1 MSDNQTF
8 FGTLE
13 TAIAEKTE
21 NLNAKVLPGV
31 LSNFQLLHTCVK
43 NMYTMLVQRAL
54 IKPDPYK
61 LEKKITEIVLPDES
75 TYMEN
80 ERSIV
85 MGTRFSDYESMLEFV
100 CTYYKFSTDRLDLA
114 QTKRLLDLATCID
127 WRAFSIN
134 SSKVNTRGLATLV
147 NEAHVHAP
155 QMVLSLISDSLNK
168 SSTAVS
174 AIYSGLTDLVN
185 FKRESYKFEV
195 RKKVLENPAFD
206 KTTLSSYSAEL
217 AEIKRLFPKLLDK
230 KQYYAELIQEI
241 AKEDCSPEKEQF
253 RQQALSRL
261 RVTEKTVRE
270 VKQKVNTRAMLLD
283 TVLSLSALA
292 PQYEQVIAKIDSNHA
307 VLISEHNGFFDKLKR
322 ALRQAFNLKAAQ
334 EEYELVIV
342 NQKNEART
350 TKKIEYNTFFALLV
364 RKQQFL
370 QSFADTQGDEFRK
383 IAAAAEETVLGFV
396 NRQLADNWEILL
408 QLNALDEY
416 FKSQASAADKDKI
429 KGMKM
434 ELVTMK
440 NTLVK
445 TNQKRAEYVSVVEE
459 RMQMEKLG
467 IDEDALRN

>member
-8 FGTLE
+8 FGALE

-21 NLNAKVLPGV
+21 NLNTKVLPGV

-416 FKSQASAADKDKI
+416 FKSQVAAADKDKI

-445 TNQKRAEYVSVVEE
+445 TNQKRAEYVAVIEE
-459 RMQMEKLG
+459 KMQMEKLG
-467 IDEDALRN
+467 IDEDAL

>member
-8 FGTLE
+8 FGALE

-416 FKSQASAADKDKI
+416 FKSQVAAADKDKI

-445 TNQKRAEYVSVVEE
+445 TNQKRAEYVAVIEE
-459 RMQMEKLG
+459 KMQMEKLG
-467 IDEDALRN
+467 IDEDAL

>member
-8 FGTLE
+8 FGALE

-416 FKSQASAADKDKI
+416 FKSQVAAADKDKI

-467 IDEDALRN
+467 IDEDAL

>member
-8 FGTLE
+8 FGALE

-43 NMYTMLVQRAL
+43 NMYAMLVQRAL

-75 TYMEN
+75 AYMEN

-100 CTYYKFSTDRLDLA
+100 CTYYKFSTDRLDLT

-147 NEAHVHAP
+147 NEAHIHAP

-185 FKRESYKFEV
+185 FERESYKFEV
-195 RKKVLENPAFD
+195 RKKVIENPAFD
-206 KTTLSSYSAEL
+206 KTALTSFSAEL
-217 AEIKRLFPKLLDK
+217 AEIKRLFPKLLPQ
-230 KQYYAELIQEI
+230 KQYYSELIQEI
-241 AKEDCSPEKEQF
+241 VKEDCAPEKEQF
-253 RQQALSRL
+253 RQQALARL
-261 RVTEKTVRE
+261 RIAERKVRE
-270 VKQKVNTRAMLLD
+270 VKRKVDTRAMLLD
-283 TVLSLSALA
+283 IVLSLSALA
-292 PQYEQVIAKIDSNHA
+292 PQYEQVVSKVESNHA
-307 VLISEHNGFFDKLKR
+307 VLSSEHNGFFDKLKR
-322 ALRQAFNLKAAQ
+322 VLRQAFNLKAAP

-370 QSFADTQGDEFRK
+370 QSFADTQSEEFRK
-383 IAAAAEETVLGFV
+383 ITAAAEETVLGFI
-396 NRQLADNWEILL
+396 NRQLTDNREILL

-416 FKSQASAADKDKI
+416 FKSQASAANKDKI

-445 TNQKRAEYVSVVEE
+445 SNQKRAEYVSVAEE
-459 RMQMEKLG
+459 KMQLEKLG
-467 IDEDALRN
+467 INEDGF

>member
-8 FGTLE
+8 FGALE

-43 NMYTMLVQRAL
+43 NMYAMLVQRAL

-75 TYMEN
+75 AYMEN

-100 CTYYKFSTDRLDLA
+100 CTYYKFSTDRLDLT

-147 NEAHVHAP
+147 NEAHIHAP

-185 FKRESYKFEV
+185 FERESYKFEV
-195 RKKVLENPAFD
+195 RKKVIENPAFD
-206 KTTLSSYSAEL
+206 KTTLTSFSAEL
-217 AEIKRLFPKLLDK
+217 AEIKCLFPKLLPQ
-230 KQYYAELIQEI
+230 KQYYSELIQEI
-241 AKEDCSPEKEQF
+241 VKEDCAPEKEQF
-253 RQQALSRL
+253 RQQALARL
-261 RVTEKTVRE
+261 RIAERKVRE
-270 VKQKVNTRAMLLD
+270 VKRKVDTRAMLLD
-283 TVLSLSALA
+283 IVLSLS
-292 PQYEQVIAKIDSNHA
+292 PQYEQVVSKVESNHA
-307 VLISEHNGFFDKLKR
+307 VLSSEHNGFFDKLKR
-322 ALRQAFNLKAAQ
+322 ALRQAFNLKAAP

-350 TKKIEYNTFFALLV
+350 TKKIEYHTFFALLV

-383 IAAAAEETVLGFV
+383 IAAAQEETVLGFI
-396 NRQLADNWEILL
+396 NRQLADNREILL
-408 QLNALDEY
+408 ELNALDEY
-416 FKSQASAADKDKI
+416 FKSQASAVNKDKI

-445 TNQKRAEYVSVVEE
+445 ANQKRAEYVSVAEE
-459 RMQMEKLG
+459 KMQLEKLG
-467 IDEDALRN
+467 IDEDAR

>member
-8 FGTLE
+8 FGALE

-21 NLNAKVLPGV
+21 NLNAKVLPAV

-307 VLISEHNGFFDKLKR
+307 VLSSEHNGFFDKLKR

-416 FKSQASAADKDKI
+416 FKSQVAAADKDKI

-445 TNQKRAEYVSVVEE
+445 TNQKRAEYVAVIEE
-459 RMQMEKLG
+459 KMQMEKLG
-467 IDEDALRN
+467 IDEDAL

>member
-8 FGTLE
+8 FGALE

-21 NLNAKVLPGV
+21 NLNTKVLPGV

-61 LEKKITEIVLPDES
+61 LEKKITEITLPDES
-75 TYMEN
+75 AYMEN

>member
-8 FGTLE
+8 FGALE

-61 LEKKITEIVLPDES
+61 LEKKITEITLPDES
-75 TYMEN
+75 AYMEN

-127 WRAFSIN
+127 WRAFSVN

-206 KTTLSSYSAEL
+206 KTTLSSFSAEL
-217 AEIKRLFPKLLDK
+217 AEIKRLFPKLLGK
-230 KQYYAELIQEI
+230 KQYYNELIQEI
-241 AKEDCSPEKEQF
+241 VKEDCAPEKEQF
-253 RQQALSRL
+253 RQQALARL
-261 RVTEKTVRE
+261 RVAENTVRE
-270 VKQKVNTRAMLLD
+270 VKQKVNTRAILLD

-292 PQYEQVIAKIDSNHA
+292 PQYEQIIAKIDSNHA
-307 VLISEHNGFFDKLKR
+307 VLSSEHNGFFDKLKR

-370 QSFADTQGDEFRK
+370 QSFSDTQGDEFRK

>member
-8 FGTLE
+8 FGALE

-416 FKSQASAADKDKI
+416 FKSQVAAADKDKI

>member
-8 FGTLE
+8 FGALE

-43 NMYTMLVQRAL
+43 NMYAMLVQRAL

-75 TYMEN
+75 AYMEN

-100 CTYYKFSTDRLDLA
+100 CTYYKFSTDRLDLT

-147 NEAHVHAP
+147 NEAHIHAP

-185 FKRESYKFEV
+185 FERESYKFEV
-195 RKKVLENPAFD
+195 RKKVIENPAFD
-206 KTTLSSYSAEL
+206 KTTLTSFSAEL
-217 AEIKRLFPKLLDK
+217 AEIKRLFPKLLPQ
-230 KQYYAELIQEI
+230 KQYYSELIQEI
-241 AKEDCSPEKEQF
+241 VKEDCAPEKEQF
-253 RQQALSRL
+253 RQQALARL
-261 RVTEKTVRE
+261 RIAERKVRE
-270 VKQKVNTRAMLLD
+270 VKRKVDTRAMLLD
-283 TVLSLSALA
+283 IVLSLSALA
-292 PQYEQVIAKIDSNHA
+292 PQYEQVVSKVESNHA
-307 VLISEHNGFFDKLKR
+307 VLSSEHNGFFDKLKR
-322 ALRQAFNLKAAQ
+322 ALRQAFNLKAAP

-350 TKKIEYNTFFALLV
+350 TKKIEYHTFFALLV

-383 IAAAAEETVLGFV
+383 IAAAQEETVLGFI
-396 NRQLADNWEILL
+396 NRQLADNREILL
-408 QLNALDEY
+408 ELNALDEY
-416 FKSQASAADKDKI
+416 FKSQASTANKDKI

-445 TNQKRAEYVSVVEE
+445 ANQKRAEYVSVAEE
-459 RMQMEKLG
+459 KMQLEKLG
-467 IDEDALRN
+467 IDEDAR

>member
-8 FGTLE
+8 FGALE

-127 WRAFSIN
+127 WRAFSVN

-416 FKSQASAADKDKI
+416 FKSQVAAADKDKI

-445 TNQKRAEYVSVVEE
+445 TNQKRAEYVAVIEE
-459 RMQMEKLG
+459 KMQMEKLG

>member
-8 FGTLE
+8 FGALE

-195 RKKVLENPAFD
+195 RKKVLENPVFD

>member
-8 FGTLE
+8 FGALE

-174 AIYSGLTDLVN
+174 AIYSGLTDFVN
-185 FKRESYKFEV
+185 FQRESYKFEV

-416 FKSQASAADKDKI
+416 FKSQVAAADKDKI

-445 TNQKRAEYVSVVEE
+445 TNQKRAEYVAVIEE
-459 RMQMEKLG
+459 KMQMEKLG
-467 IDEDALRN
+467 IDENAL

>member
-8 FGTLE
+8 FGALE

-292 PQYEQVIAKIDSNHA
+292 PQYEQIIAKIDSNHA

-416 FKSQASAADKDKI
+416 FKSQVAAADKDKI

-445 TNQKRAEYVSVVEE
+445 TNQKRAEYVAVIEE
-459 RMQMEKLG
+459 KMQMEKLG
-467 IDEDALRN
+467 IDEDAL

>member
-8 FGTLE
+8 FGALE

-127 WRAFSIN
+127 WRAFSVN

-206 KTTLSSYSAEL
+206 KTTLSSFSAEL
-217 AEIKRLFPKLLDK
+217 AEIKRLFPKLLGK
-230 KQYYAELIQEI
+230 KQYYNELIQEI
-241 AKEDCSPEKEQF
+241 VKEDCAPEKEQF
-253 RQQALSRL
+253 RQQALARL
-261 RVTEKTVRE
+261 RVAENTVRE
-270 VKQKVNTRAMLLD
+270 VKQKVNTRAILLD

-292 PQYEQVIAKIDSNHA
+292 PQYEQIIAKIDSNHA
-307 VLISEHNGFFDKLKR
+307 VLSSEHNGFFDKLKR

-416 FKSQASAADKDKI
+416 FKSQASTADKDKI

>member
-8 FGTLE
+8 FGALE

-21 NLNAKVLPGV
+21 NLNAKVLPEV

-61 LEKKITEIVLPDES
+61 LEKKITEITLPDES
-75 TYMEN
+75 AYMEN

-100 CTYYKFSTDRLDLA
+100 CTYYKFSTDWLDLA

-127 WRAFSIN
+127 WRAFSVN

-185 FKRESYKFEV
+185 FQREAYKFEV

-206 KTTLSSYSAEL
+206 KTTLSSFSAEL
-217 AEIKRLFPKLLDK
+217 AEIKRLFPKLLPK
-230 KQYYAELIQEI
+230 KQYYSELIQEI
-241 AKEDCSPEKEQF
+241 VKEDCAQEREQLKM
-253 RQQALSRL
+253 QALARL
-261 RVTEKTVRE
+261 RVAETAVRE
-270 VKQKVNTRAMLLD
+270 VKQKVDTRAMLLD

-292 PQYEQVIAKIDSNHA
+292 PQYEQVAAKVDANHA
-307 VLISEHNGFFDKLKR
+307 VLSSEHNGFFDKLKR
-322 ALRQAFNLKAAQ
+322 ALRQAFNLKAPP

-350 TKKIEYNTFFALLV
+350 TKKIEYHTFFALLV

-370 QSFADTQGDEFRK
+370 QSFADTQSDEFRK
-383 IAAAAEETVLGFV
+383 IAAAPEETVLGFV
-396 NRQLADNWEILL
+396 NRQLTDNREILL

-416 FKSQASAADKDKI
+416 FKSQASPANKDKI
-429 KGMKM
+429 KGMKI

-445 TNQKRAEYVSVVEE
+445 TNQKRAEYVAVAEE
-459 RMQMEKLG
+459 KMQMEKLG
-467 IDEDALRN
+467 INEDAL

>member
-8 FGTLE
+8 FGALE

-21 NLNAKVLPGV
+21 NLNAKVLPAV

-206 KTTLSSYSAEL
+206 KTTLSSYSAEV
-217 AEIKRLFPKLLDK
+217 AEIKRLFPKLLGK
-230 KQYYAELIQEI
+230 KQYYGELIQEI

-307 VLISEHNGFFDKLKR
+307 VLSSEHNGFFDKLKR

-416 FKSQASAADKDKI
+416 FKSQVAAADKDKI

-445 TNQKRAEYVSVVEE
+445 TNQKRAEYVAVIEE
-459 RMQMEKLG
+459 KMQMEKLG
-467 IDEDALRN
+467 IDEDAL

>member
-8 FGTLE
+8 FGALE
-13 TAIAEKTE
+13 TAIAEKTG
-21 NLNAKVLPGV
+21 NLNAKVLPAV
-31 LSNFQLLHTCVK
+31 LLNFQLLHTCVK

-75 TYMEN
+75 AYMEN

-185 FKRESYKFEV
+185 FKREAYKFEV

-206 KTTLSSYSAEL
+206 KTTLSSYSAEV
-217 AEIKRLFPKLLDK
+217 AEIKRLFPKLLGK
-230 KQYYAELIQEI
+230 KQYYGELIQEI

-307 VLISEHNGFFDKLKR
+307 VLSSEHNSFFDKLKR

-350 TKKIEYNTFFALLV
+350 TKKIEYNTFFALLE

-370 QSFADTQGDEFRK
+370 QLFADTQGDEFRK

-416 FKSQASAADKDKI
+416 FKSQVAAADKDKI

-445 TNQKRAEYVSVVEE
+445 TNQKRAEYVAVIEE
-459 RMQMEKLG
+459 KMQMEKLG
-467 IDEDALRN
+467 IDEDAL

>member
-8 FGTLE
+8 FGALE

-206 KTTLSSYSAEL
+206 KTTLSSYSAEV
-217 AEIKRLFPKLLDK
+217 AEIKRLFPKLLGK
-230 KQYYAELIQEI
+230 KQYYGELIQEI

-270 VKQKVNTRAMLLD
+270 VKQKVNTRAMRLD

-350 TKKIEYNTFFALLV
+350 TKKIEYNTFLALLV

-416 FKSQASAADKDKI
+416 FKSQVAAADKDKI

-445 TNQKRAEYVSVVEE
+445 TNQKRAEYVAVIEE
-459 RMQMEKLG
+459 KMQMEKLG
-467 IDEDALRN
+467 IDEDAL

>member
-8 FGTLE
+8 FGALE

-416 FKSQASAADKDKI
+416 FKSQVAAADKDKI

-445 TNQKRAEYVSVVEE
+445 TNQKRAEYVSVIEE
-459 RMQMEKLG
+459 KMQMEKLG
-467 IDEDALRN
+467 IDEDAL

>member
-8 FGTLE
+8 FGALE

-185 FKRESYKFEV
+185 FKRESYKFEI

-416 FKSQASAADKDKI
+416 FKSQVAAADKDKI

-445 TNQKRAEYVSVVEE
+445 TNQKRAEYVAVIEE
-459 RMQMEKLG
+459 KMQMEKLG
-467 IDEDALRN
+467 IDEDAL

>member
-8 FGTLE
+8 FGALE
-13 TAIAEKTE
+13 TAIAGKTE

-350 TKKIEYNTFFALLV
+350 TKKLEYNTFFALLV

-445 TNQKRAEYVSVVEE
+445 TNQKRAEYVAVIEE
-459 RMQMEKLG
+459 KMQMEKLG